1 MTNIRI
7 SAGAMAVLV
16 CLATAPAIA
25 QDGKPKI
32 GELRKAANGQVVE
45 MKRSLQKELQ
55 AAIKAGGFVKALEV
69 CKTVAPSIATAQSES
84 GMSVRRTALKTRNPD
99 NAPDAYERKVLE
111 QFVADAAAG
120 KDLKKMQHAEIVEA
134 DGAKVFRF
142 MRAIPTGKLCLNCH
156 GDSVKENV
164 KAEIDKLYPKDEA
177 TGFKQG
183 ELRGAFSISKKL

>member
-1 MTNIRI
+1 
-7 SAGAMAVLV
+7 
-16 CLATAPAIA
+16 
-25 QDGKPKI
+25 
-32 GELRKAANGQVVE
+32 
-45 MKRSLQKELQ
+45 MKRSLQKELR

-69 CKTVAPSIATAQSES
+69 CKTVAPSIAAKLSEPE

-120 KDLKKMQHAEIVEA
+120 KDLKKMQHAEIVGA
-134 DGAKVFRF
+134 DGAKEFRF

-156 GDSVKENV
+156 GDSIKDDV